1 METIK
6 ELYELAKENRKISIE
21 VAVVIVIN
29 IAAAV

>member
-6 ELYELAKENRKISIE
+6 ELYKLAKENRKIATA
-21 VAVVIVIN
+21 VAVVIVIL

>member
-6 ELYELAKENRKISIE
+6 DLYKLAKENRKISIA
-21 VAVVIVIN
+21 VAVVIIIL

>member
-6 ELYELAKENRKISIE
+6 ELYKLAKENRKISIAG
-21 VAVVIVIN
+21 AVVIIIL

>member
-6 ELYELAKENRKISIE
+6 ELYKLAKENRKISIA
-21 VAVVIVIN
+21 AVVVIIIL

>member
-6 ELYELAKENRKISIE
+6 ELCKLAKENRKISIA
-21 VAVVIVIN
+21 VAVVIIIL